1 MVSLNKT
8 VVHEDKVII
17 PDGYL
22 SIIIS
27 DRELQNNDAKLL
39 DPRKSY

>member
-1 MVSLNKT
+1 MKT
-8 VVHEDKVII
+8 KKVII